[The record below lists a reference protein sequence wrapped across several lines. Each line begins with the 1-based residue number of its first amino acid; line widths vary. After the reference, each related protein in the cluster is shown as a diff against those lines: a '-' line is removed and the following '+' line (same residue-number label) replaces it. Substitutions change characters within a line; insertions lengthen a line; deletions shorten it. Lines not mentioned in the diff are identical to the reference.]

1 MDLTKGEGNSSIDNN
16 DQAKNSW
23 KILVVDTDN
32 FVHVM
37 IKEVLKDF
45 KFEDKPLSI
54 FSAYSGPEA
63 LKILSKNKDIALVI
77 LDLYIGG
84 KAAGLKF
91 TRYIREVIEN
101 SAVRIVLM
109 TSLENGRLEK
119 DAILNYDING
129 YEEKNEL
136 LSKKL
141 HTVVISSLRAYR
153 DIMYINNNRKAME
166 QIAASSSRLF
176 ETNSITN
183 FLSTSFYNLN
193 AIINSC
199 QETSDLPINGL
210 AAIKDFNG
218 DSFRVVV
225 GYGRYEN
232 CVGKLLTDSISKMDY
247 YMVKKVCMT
256 GNLIIT
262 NDKYV
267 SCYESSS
274 GIKGIIFIEPMGS
287 IDYMDVEILDIFH
300 KNITAAFEILC
311 INKEIEE
318 TQKEIL
324 YILGE
329 VMEARSDET
338 GNHAKRVSK
347 YSQILAEKYGLSK
360 RDVMLITLA
369 APIHDVG
376 KVGIP
381 DSILLKPGKLTP
393 EEFEIVKTHTTIG
406 YNLLKNSN
414 RDVLKSAAIIAHEH
428 HERYDGKGYP
438 RGLKGEEIHIF
449 GRIVGVADVFDALG
463 SPRVYKKPWVMNDI
477 LSYFKEERGKHFD
490 PILVDI
496 LFDNLD
502 EFIEIK
508 EKYDDGVELEIS
520 NFEL

>member
-1 MDLTKGEGNSSIDNN
+1 MTIDGGSSSENREFEKD
-16 DQAKNSW
+16 SW
-23 KILVVDTDN
+23 KILVVDSDN
-32 FVHVM
+32 FVHLM
-37 IKEVLKDF
+37 IKEALKDF
-45 KFEDKPLSI
+45 QFEYKPLSI
-54 FSAYSGPEA
+54 FSAYSYFEA
-63 LKILSKNKDIALVI
+63 LRILSKNKDIALVI

-84 KAAGLKF
+84 KATGLKL
-91 TRYIREVIEN
+91 TRYIREVLEN
-101 SAVRIVLM
+101 SALRIVLM

-141 HTVVISSLRAYR
+141 HTIVISSLRAYR
-153 DIMYINNNRKAME
+153 DIIHINNNKKVME

-176 ETNSITN
+176 ETHSITN
-183 FLSTSFYNLN
+183 FISTSFYKLN
-193 AIINSC
+193 SIINPS
-199 QETSDLPINGL
+199 QEASDYPIDGL
-210 AAIKDFNG
+210 AAIKDFND

-225 GYGRYEN
+225 GYGRYGRF
-232 CVGKLLTDSISKMDY
+232 VGQPLEDSLSKLDY
-247 YMVKKVCMT
+247 HMIKKACRT
-256 GNLIIT
+256 GNHIIT
-262 NDKYV
+262 NGKYI

-274 GIKGIIFIEPMGS
+274 GVKGIIFMEPIGNIEY
-287 IDYMDVEILDIFH
+287 IDVEVLDIFH
-300 KNITAAFEILC
+300 KNISAAFESLC

-329 VMEARSDET
+329 VTEARSDET

-347 YSQILAEKYGLSK
+347 YSKILAEKYGLSK

-463 SPRVYKKPWVMNDI
+463 SPRVYKKAWVMNDI
-477 LSYFKEERGKHFD
+477 LNYFKEERGKHFD
-490 PILVDI
+490 PLLVDI
-496 LFDNLD
+496 LFDCLD
-502 EFIEIK
+502 EFLEIK
-508 EKYDDGVELEIS
+508 EKYDDEATPQIS